1 MIKFAEEVTKG
12 DMQGTSAILYGYGL
26 YLLGGGTPRGFRELT
41 PSDVQIMIQ
50 VHDCIEAR
58 RRNDRNEDILKMF
71 GKSTGGVA

>member
-26 YLLGGGTPRGFRELT
+26 YLLGGGTPEAFRNLT
-41 PSDVQIMIQ
+41 PSDVQVMIQ

-58 RRNDRNEDILKMF
+58 RRNDLNGDILKMF
-71 GKSTGGVA
+71 GKDSGSE